1 MRIKATS
8 HGLIP
13 FPNEKQH
20 RTQQAGTW
28 PNQAEPNGS
37 AAFGVSVW
45 HAVVI
50 TNNPT
55 PGPSVA
61 PGSGFLLPFLGHRE
75 AAVKVKVFE
84 SWLVSLWLFLADAM

>member
-1 MRIKATS
+1 M
-8 HGLIP
+8 
-13 FPNEKQH
+13 
-20 RTQQAGTW
+20 
-28 PNQAEPNGS
+28 
-37 AAFGVSVW
+37 W

-55 PGPSVA
+55 PEPSVA

-84 SWLVSLWLFLADAM
+84 SWLVSLSLFLADAM